1 MPEQSKAKK
10 IQIASA
16 QRYLNIQEIR
26 DDCIV
31 LRDGSLRAALLV
43 SSINFALK
51 AEEEQE
57 AVIAAYVQFLNSL
70 NFPLQIVIQ
79 SRELNIDDYLERLKS
94 IEKEQTNDLL
104 RMQTQEYRQYITE
117 LVQLSEI
124 MSKKFYVIVPYSP
137 GKGGTKKFLVR
148 LQDVIS
154 PTSIIHLKQKK
165 FEEYRGELFKRVDYI
180 ASGLASV
187 GLKSAVLDTQSL
199 IELFYNT
206 YNPEVSKQEE
216 LVDVGKLNIET

>member
-1 MPEQSKAKK
+1 MPESPKTKK
-10 IQIASA
+10 TQIASA

-57 AVIAAYVQFLNSL
+57 AVVAAYVQFLNSL

-79 SRELNIDDYLERLKS
+79 SRELNIDDYLKRLKL

-117 LVQLSEI
+117 LVELSEI
-124 MSKKFYVIVPYSP
+124 MSKKFYVIVPYAP
-137 GKGGTKKFLVR
+137 GKGGTKKFIAR
-148 LQDVIS
+148 LQDVVS

-165 FEEYRGELFKRVDYI
+165 FDEYRGELLKRVDYT

-187 GLKSAVLDTQSL
+187 SLNSAVLDTQSL

-206 YNPEVSKQEE
+206 YNPEISKQEE